1 MGDVMRKKVYMLK
14 NKNKVP
20 TQKQIKK
27 LIEFMKNNG

>member
-27 LIEFMKNNG
+27 LFEFMKNNG